1 MLRIFQANKA
11 IIINALLLVV
21 ILGGNYFLNI
31 DLDPYITQFRLIVQD
46 CYI

>member
-1 MLRIFQANKA
+1 MSRIFQANKA
-11 IIINALLLVV
+11 IINALLLVL

-31 DLDPYITQFRLIVQD
+31 DLDPYITQFRLVLQD